1 MTRRS
6 WLLGCTYAICWML
19 TCGTAQTGPQED
31 PLQQQPRIINGSVAR
46 SDETRHLVS
55 IRLRRHD
62 NNFGSGHICG
72 GALIAP
78 RKVLT
83 AAHCLYNNQRK
94 RYRRPDEFV
103 VVLGTLNR
111 FERRNGTLV
120 SQVSSMAYMHTFSPD
135 SMRDDVGILFLRTG
149 LPSSSEGV
157 TLTPA
162 VAPIQLAAQATPP
175 GRLCQVAGWGR
186 TEQSSLSN
194 ILLTAN
200 VSTIRH
206 QTCRM
211 IYKAGL
217 LPGMMCAGRLQ
228 GGTDSCQGD
237 SGGPLVHEGRLV
249 GVVSWGYGCAEP
261 GLPGVYVDVQY
272 YRQWIEERSAAP
284 SCSIS
289 ARLLILMMCLCWCSG
304 FWVLL

>member
-1 MTRRS
+1 MTRS
-6 WLLGCTYAICWML
+6 WLLGCIGFLLWLLSCRAEKENL
-19 TCGTAQTGPQED
+19 RLKED
-31 PLQQQPRIINGSVAR
+31 LQPRIINGSVAR
-46 SDETRHLVS
+46 VDEARHLVS
-55 IRLRRHD
+55 IRLLQHD
-62 NNFGSGHICG
+62 NNFGNGHICG

-94 RYRRPDEFV
+94 RFRRASEFV

-111 FERRNGTLV
+111 FERRNGTIV
-120 SQVSSMAYMHTFSPD
+120 SPVSSMAYMHTFSPD
-135 SMRDDVGILFLRTG
+135 SMRDDVGILFLRNG
-149 LPSSSEGV
+149 LPLTSGV
-157 TLTPA
+157 VHLT
-162 VAPIQLAAQATPP
+162 VAPIQLAGQVTPP
-175 GRLCQVAGWGR
+175 GRVCQVAGWGR

-211 IYKAGL
+211 IYRSGL

-237 SGGPLVHEGRLV
+237 SGGPLVHDGRLV

-261 GLPGVYVDVQY
+261 GLPGVYVDVEY
-272 YRQWIEERSAAP
+272 YRQWIEARSGAQYCGMT
-284 SCSIS
+284 SKLLLLLLTLCS
-289 ARLLILMMCLCWCSG
+289 
-304 FWVLL
+304 VLVAKAV

>member
-6 WLLGCTYAICWML
+6 WLLGWTCITFWML
-19 TCGTAQTGPQED
+19 SCRTELIGLQND
-31 PLQQQPRIINGSVAR
+31 LQQQPRIINGSVAR
-46 SDETRHLVS
+46 ADETRHLVS
-55 IRLRRHD
+55 IRLLRHD

-94 RYRRPDEFV
+94 RYRRASEFV

-111 FERRNGTLV
+111 FERRNGTIV

-149 LPSSSEGV
+149 LLSDGV
-157 TLTPA
+157 HLT
-162 VAPIQLAAQATPP
+162 VAPIQLAGQVTPS

-200 VSTIRH
+200 VSTIRL

-211 IYKAGL
+211 IYKSGL

-272 YRQWIEERSAAP
+272 YRQWIEERSGAP
-284 SCSIS
+284 SCSLS
-289 ARLLILMMCLCWCSG
+289 SSLLILMLCFVVAVG
-304 FWVLL
+304 NP

>member
-1 MTRRS
+1 
-6 WLLGCTYAICWML
+6 
-19 TCGTAQTGPQED
+19 
-31 PLQQQPRIINGSVAR
+31 
-46 SDETRHLVS
+46 
-55 IRLRRHD
+55 
-62 NNFGSGHICG
+62 
-72 GALIAP
+72 
-78 RKVLT
+78 
-83 AAHCLYNNQRK
+83 
-94 RYRRPDEFV
+94 

-111 FERRNGTLV
+111 FERRNGTIV
-120 SQVSSMAYMHTFSPD
+120 SQVTSMAYMHTFSPD

-149 LPSSSEGV
+149 LPLPPAGV
-157 TLTPA
+157 HLT
-162 VAPIQLAAQATPP
+162 VAPIQLAGQVTPP
-175 GRLCQVAGWGR
+175 GRMCQVAGWGR

-211 IYKAGL
+211 IYSSGL

-261 GLPGVYVDVQY
+261 GLPGVYVDVEY
-272 YRQWIEERSAAP
+272 YRQWIEERSGALP
-284 SCSIS
+284 HS
-289 ARLLILMMCLCWCSG
+289 RTNTQMLLLLILLPLLLRY
-304 FWVLL
+304 VLVL

>member
-1 MTRRS
+1 MTQFGLHGCS
-6 WLLGCTYAICWML
+6 YILFWFLLACAAADL
-19 TCGTAQTGPQED
+19 QEN
-31 PLQQQPRIINGSVAR
+31 QQSRIINGSVAKA
-46 SDETRHLVS
+46 DETRHLVS
-55 IRLRRHD
+55 IRLLRHD

-94 RYRRPDEFV
+94 RFRRASEFV

-111 FERRNGTLV
+111 FEHRNGTIV

-149 LPSSSEGV
+149 LPMSPGGGV
-157 TLTPA
+157 HLA
-162 VAPIQLAAQATPP
+162 VAPIQLAGQITPP
-175 GRLCQVAGWGR
+175 GKLCQVAGWGR

-211 IYKAGL
+211 IYRSGL

-261 GLPGVYVDVQY
+261 GLPGVYVDVEY
-272 YRQWIEERSAAP
+272 YRQWIEGRSGAP
-284 SCSIS
+284 HS
-289 ARLLILMMCLCWCSG
+289 RLATGLFLLLLLPLLMRCSG
-304 FWVLL
+304 SWL

>member
-1 MTRRS
+1 MTRFG
-6 WLLGCTYAICWML
+6 LLGCSYILFWFLLACAAADRWL
-19 TCGTAQTGPQED
+19 QEN
-31 PLQQQPRIINGSVAR
+31 QQPRIINGSVAR
-46 SDETRHLVS
+46 ADETRHLVS
-55 IRLRRHD
+55 IRLLRHD

-72 GALIAP
+72 RGADRAQKGPDRSPLP
-78 RKVLT
+78 V
-83 AAHCLYNNQRK
+83 QRK
-94 RYRRPDEFV
+94 RFRRASEFV

-111 FERRNGTLV
+111 FEHRNGTIV

-149 LPSSSEGV
+149 LPMSPGGGV
-157 TLTPA
+157 HLT
-162 VAPIQLAAQATPP
+162 VAPIQLAGQVTPP
-175 GRLCQVAGWGR
+175 GKLCQVAGWGR

-211 IYKAGL
+211 IYRSGL

-261 GLPGVYVDVQY
+261 GLPGVYVDVEY
-272 YRQWIEERSAAP
+272 YRQWIEGRNGAP
-284 SCSIS
+284 HSRL
-289 ARLLILMMCLCWCSG
+289 ATRLLLLLPLLMRCSG
-304 FWVLL
+304 SWL

>member
-1 MTRRS
+1 MTCRREHLTCCLL
-6 WLLGCTYAICWML
+6 WLLTVSCLAENL
-19 TCGTAQTGPQED
+19 D
-31 PLQQQPRIINGSVAR
+31 HKPRIINGSVAR
-46 SDETRHLVS
+46 AEETRHLVS
-55 IRLRRHD
+55 IRLKRHD

-78 RKVLT
+78 NKVLT

-94 RYRRPDEFV
+94 RYRLASEFV
-103 VVLGTLNR
+103 VVLGSLNR
-111 FERRNGTLV
+111 FERHNDTIV
-120 SQVSSMAYMHTFSPD
+120 APVSSMAYMHTFSPD
-135 SMRDDVGILFLRTG
+135 SMRDDVGILFLSVD
-149 LPSSSEGV
+149 LPDGH
-157 TLTPA
+157 LG
-162 VAPIQLAAQATPP
+162 VAPIQLTRQVTPP
-175 GRLCQVAGWGR
+175 GRVCQVAGWGR
-186 TEQSSLSN
+186 TERSSLSN

-211 IYKAGL
+211 IYKSGL

-237 SGGPLVHEGRLV
+237 SGGPLVHEGRVV

-272 YRQWIEERSAAP
+272 YRQWIEERSGA
-284 SCSIS
+284 
-289 ARLLILMMCLCWCSG
+289 
-304 FWVLL
+304 

>member
-1 MTRRS
+1 MTRLLLF
-6 WLLGCTYAICWML
+6 WLLCLL
-19 TCGTAQTGPQED
+19 TCGAAKEKDHHQA
-31 PLQQQPRIINGSVAR
+31 RIINGSLAR
-46 SDETRHLVS
+46 TEETRHLVS
-55 IRLRRHD
+55 IRLLRHD

-94 RYRRPDEFV
+94 RFRRASEFV

-111 FERRNGTLV
+111 FERRNGTIV
-120 SQVSSMAYMHTFSPD
+120 SPVDSMAYMHTFSPD
-135 SMRDDVGILFLRTG
+135 SMRDDVGLLILRLG
-149 LPSSSEGV
+149 QPPGH
-157 TLTPA
+157 LT
-162 VAPIQLAAQATPP
+162 VAPIQLAGQVTPP

-194 ILLTAN
+194 VLLTAN

-211 IYKAGL
+211 IYRSGL

-261 GLPGVYVDVQY
+261 GLPGVYVDVEY
-272 YRQWIEERSAAP
+272 YRQWIEERSGSALAR
-284 SCSIS
+284 IS
-289 ARLLILMMCLCWCSG
+289 PGWLLISG
-304 FWVLL
+304 ALLELAHFWSAW

>member
-1 MTRRS
+1 
-6 WLLGCTYAICWML
+6 
-19 TCGTAQTGPQED
+19 QE
-31 PLQQQPRIINGSVAR
+31 PRIINGSVA
-46 SDETRHLVS
+46 SASETRHLVS
-55 IRLRRHD
+55 IRLKKHD

-78 RKVLT
+78 NKVLT

-94 RYRRPDEFV
+94 RYRRPSEFV
-103 VVLGTLNR
+103 VVMGTLNR
-111 FERRNGTLV
+111 FEHRNGTIV

-135 SMRDDVGILFLRTG
+135 SMRDDVGILFLAEG
-149 LPSSSEGV
+149 LPSSDGPH
-157 TLTPA
+157 PA
-162 VAPIQLAAQATPP
+162 VAPIQLSAQATPA
-175 GRLCQVAGWGR
+175 GRVCQVAGWGR
-186 TEQSSLSN
+186 TERSSLSN
-194 ILLTAN
+194 VVLTAN

-211 IYKAGL
+211 IYKSGL

-237 SGGPLVHEGRLV
+237 SGGPLVHEGRVV

-272 YRQWIEERSAAP
+272 YRQWIEQRSAAFSNKICP
-284 SCSIS
+284 FLF
-289 ARLLILMMCLCWCSG
+289 LL
-304 FWVLL
+304 VLLCGLWG

>member
-1 MTRRS
+1 MTRRCEDYALCLL
-6 WLLGCTYAICWML
+6 WLLLLLVVA
-19 TCGTAQTGPQED
+19 CGAED
-31 PLQQQPRIINGSVAR
+31 LEQKPRIINGSIAR
-46 SDETRHLVS
+46 TDETRHLVS
-55 IRLRRHD
+55 IRLKRHD

-78 RKVLT
+78 NKVLT

-94 RYRRPDEFV
+94 RYRQPSEFV

-111 FERRNGTLV
+111 FERHNDTIV
-120 SQVSSMAYMHTFSPD
+120 SPVSSMAYMHTFSPD

-149 LPSSSEGV
+149 LPDVGGHLS
-157 TLTPA
+157 
-162 VAPIQLAAQATPP
+162 VAPIQLAGQVTPP
-175 GRLCQVAGWGR
+175 GRVCQVAGWGR
-186 TEQSSLSN
+186 TERSSLSN

-211 IYKAGL
+211 IYKSGL

-237 SGGPLVHEGRLV
+237 SGGPLVHEGRVV

-272 YRQWIEERSAAP
+272 YRQWIEERSSSASSRMP
-284 SCSIS
+284 SV
-289 ARLLILMMCLCWCSG
+289 LVLIIAMIMMCRSL
-304 FWVLL
+304 

>member
-1 MTRRS
+1 MTLRC
-6 WLLGCTYAICWML
+6 LLGCSYLLFWLLLSCAAEEL
-19 TCGTAQTGPQED
+19 RLQEN
-31 PLQQQPRIINGSVAR
+31 QQPRIINGSVAR
-46 SDETRHLVS
+46 ADETRHLVS
-55 IRLRRHD
+55 IRLLRHD

-94 RYRRPDEFV
+94 RFRRASEFV

-111 FERRNGTLV
+111 FEQRNGTIV

-149 LPSSSEGV
+149 LPMSSAGV
-157 TLTPA
+157 HLT
-162 VAPIQLAAQATPP
+162 VAPIQLAGQVTPP
-175 GRLCQVAGWGR
+175 GKLCQVAGWGR

-211 IYKAGL
+211 IYRSGL

-261 GLPGVYVDVQY
+261 GLPGVYVDVEY
-272 YRQWIEERSAAP
+272 YRQWIEGRSAAP
-284 SCSIS
+284 YSRV
-289 ARLLILMMCLCWCSG
+289 APGLLLPLLMWYSVSWL
-304 FWVLL
+304 

>member
-1 MTRRS
+1 
-6 WLLGCTYAICWML
+6 
-19 TCGTAQTGPQED
+19 
-31 PLQQQPRIINGSVAR
+31 
-46 SDETRHLVS
+46 
-55 IRLRRHD
+55 
-62 NNFGSGHICG
+62 
-72 GALIAP
+72 
-78 RKVLT
+78 
-83 AAHCLYNNQRK
+83 
-94 RYRRPDEFV
+94 

-111 FERRNGTLV
+111 FERRNGTIV
-120 SQVSSMAYMHTFSPD
+120 SRVTSMAYMHTFSPD

-149 LPSSSEGV
+149 LPLPPAGV
-157 TLTPA
+157 HLT
-162 VAPIQLAAQATPP
+162 VAPIQLAGQVTPP
-175 GRLCQVAGWGR
+175 GRMCQVAGWGR

-211 IYKAGL
+211 IYNSGL

-261 GLPGVYVDVQY
+261 GLPGVYVDVEY
-272 YRQWIEERSAAP
+272 YRQWIEERSGALP
-284 SCSIS
+284 HS
-289 ARLLILMMCLCWCSG
+289 RTNTQMLLFLLLLPLLLRY
-304 FWVLL
+304 VLVL

>member
-1 MTRRS
+1 MTRRGDEYALCLL
-6 WLLGCTYAICWML
+6 WLLLLVVACEA
-19 TCGTAQTGPQED
+19 ED
-31 PLQQQPRIINGSVAR
+31 LEQKPRIINGSIAR
-46 SDETRHLVS
+46 ADETRHLVS
-55 IRLRRHD
+55 IRLKRHD

-78 RKVLT
+78 NKVLT

-94 RYRRPDEFV
+94 RYRQPSEFV

-111 FERRNGTLV
+111 FERHNGTIV
-120 SQVSSMAYMHTFSPD
+120 SPVSSMAYMHTFSPD

-149 LPSSSEGV
+149 LPDVGGHLS
-157 TLTPA
+157 
-162 VAPIQLAAQATPP
+162 VAPIQLAGQVTPP
-175 GRLCQVAGWGR
+175 GRVCQVAGWGR
-186 TEQSSLSN
+186 TERSSLSN

-211 IYKAGL
+211 IYKTGL

-237 SGGPLVHEGRLV
+237 SGGPLVHEGRVV

-272 YRQWIEERSAAP
+272 YRQWIEERSSSASSFLRRMP
-284 SCSIS
+284 SALVI
-289 ARLLILMMCLCWCSG
+289 AMIVMCRCL
-304 FWVLL
+304 

>member
-6 WLLGCTYAICWML
+6 CCWLLGCTCVLFWLLSCRA
-19 TCGTAQTGPQED
+19 AKEED
-31 PLQQQPRIINGSVAR
+31 QHQARIINGSVAR
-46 SDETRHLVS
+46 ADETRHLVS
-55 IRLRRHD
+55 IRLLRHD

-94 RYRRPDEFV
+94 RFRRASEFV

-111 FERRNGTLV
+111 FERRNGTIV

-149 LPSSSEGV
+149 LTPGGGV
-157 TLTPA
+157 HLT
-162 VAPIQLAAQATPP
+162 VAPIQLAGQVTPP

-211 IYKAGL
+211 IYRNGL

-261 GLPGVYVDVQY
+261 GLPGVYVDVEY
-272 YRQWIEERSAAP
+272 YRQWIEERSG
-284 SCSIS
+284 S
-289 ARLLILMMCLCWCSG
+289 ALARITPGLLLILLCSVVLSQNYIAY
-304 FWVLL
+304 FWITW